1 MDESPKLDTTGI
13 EVRLRFRGSS
23 LYKMFASPRIVVN
36 DDVRRARWGSQYFPL
51 PPGRHSIEVHF
62 MYFGVMKC
70 GYNLI
75 SVNLDQDETRKVEY
89 TSPWIVFM
97 QGTIK
102 DIT

>member
-1 MDESPKLDTTGI
+1 
-13 EVRLRFRGSS
+13 
-23 LYKMFASPRIVVN
+23 
-36 DDVRRARWGSQYFPL
+36 
-51 PPGRHSIEVHF
+51 
-62 MYFGVMKC
+62 MYFGVLKC

-89 TSPWIVFM
+89 TTPWIVFM